1 MQIHRPQ
8 NGWGQPGSTNSY
20 TTSYTIRAT
29 ENANI
34 FPAISA
40 SKASGKETES
50 SLTKQ
55 ELSRQVVIIGS
66 GPAGLTA
73 AIYAARASLNPLLV
87 DAPTDHEKQTTP
99 GGQLMIT
106 TDVENYPGFSEGIQ
120 GPDLMVEFRK
130 QAQRFG
136 TEFLEDWITRVD
148 LQERPFTLYTEDKI
162 IKAETLIIASG
173 ASAKWLGIPGEA
185 KTPHG
190 FGGNGVSACATCDGP
205 LPAFRN
211 KHLVVVGGGD
221 TAMEEATFLTRYA
234 KRVFVVHRRDKLRA
248 SKIMQEKAFRNDK
261 IEFIWNTD
269 VIAIIGTPEQ
279 GVTGVH
285 LRNVE
290 TSEERIFDC
299 DGVFIAIGH
308 KPNTALFKG
317 QLEIDAVGYIKTSGH
332 STSTNIP
339 GVFACGD
346 VQDSFYRQAVTA
358 AGTGCMSAID
368 AERFLDHLPI
378 MMPTGEE
385 VTIEGE
391 HIPPDHRVIILPTGE
406 VVPNEPEAAMD

>member
-1 MQIHRPQ
+1 LPNEPLR
-8 NGWGQPGSTNSY
+8 
-20 TTSYTIRAT
+20 
-29 ENANI
+29 
-34 FPAISA
+34 
-40 SKASGKETES
+40 
-50 SLTKQ
+50 
-55 ELSRQVVIIGS
+55 RQVVIIGS

-73 AIYAARASLNPLLV
+73 AIYTARASLNPLLI
-87 DAPTDHEKQTTP
+87 DAPADHERQTTP

-130 QAQRFG
+130 QAERFG
-136 TEFLEDWITRVD
+136 TKFLEEWITRVD
-148 LQERPFTLYTEDKI
+148 LQERPFTLYTEDQV
-162 IKAETLIIASG
+162 IKADTLIIASG

-205 LPAFRN
+205 LPHFRN

-234 KRVFVVHRRDKLRA
+234 RRVFVVHRRNKLRA

-261 IEFIWNTD
+261 IEFIWNTEVD
-269 VIAIIGTPEQ
+269 EILGNPEQ
-279 GVTGVH
+279 GVTGVR
-285 LRNVE
+285 LRNVGNGD
-290 TSEERIFDC
+290 SRLFDC
-299 DGVFIAIGH
+299 EGVFIAIGH
-308 KPNTALFKG
+308 RPNTELFKG
-317 QLEIDAVGYIKTSGH
+317 QLEMDAVGYIKTSGH
-332 STSTNIP
+332 STATNIP

-378 MMPTGEE
+378 TMPTGEE

-391 HIPPDHRVIILPTGE
+391 HVTADRQKIIMPSGE
-406 VVPNEPEAAMD
+406 VVPNEPEGAFAEER